1 MVTGNLAGTK
11 SPSNLCDRNVLTIF
25 FFIFEL
31 SKRVHSQVSKLL
43 KLGWRGHNRPR
54 DTLARHSPARV
65 NSQVQA
71 TGIPCTY
78 ASLQSVML
86 VKWSDKTPATLLNFA
101 NQAWIR
107 LHSRTKPL
115 MIYIAINFAKAI
127 SPLMSINWLKIVC
140 LAIKLYA
147 GFCWLK

>member
-1 MVTGNLAGTK
+1 MPKSCSCRKTHCFRFQGNANRLWR
-11 SPSNLCDRNVLTIF
+11 PRQC
-25 FFIFEL
+25 

-78 ASLQSVML
+78 ASLCWLNGV
-86 VKWSDKTPATLLNFA
+86 TTTATLLNFA

-115 MIYIAINFAKAI
+115 IKIYIAINFAKAI
-127 SPLMSINWLKIVC
+127 SPLMSINRLKIVC

>member
-1 MVTGNLAGTK
+1 MPKSCSCRKTHCFRFQGNANRLWR
-11 SPSNLCDRNVLTIF
+11 PRQC
-25 FFIFEL
+25 

-65 NSQVQA
+65 NSQVKA
-71 TGIPCTY
+71 TGISCTY
-78 ASLQSVML
+78 PSLQSVML
-86 VKWSDKTPATLLNFA
+86 VKWSDKTTATLLNFA

-107 LHSRTKPL
+107 LHSRTKPFIR
-115 MIYIAINFAKAI
+115 IYIAINFAKAI
-127 SPLMSINWLKIVC
+127 SPLMSINRLKMVC